1 MHKNM
6 QQYAKSQANTV

>member
-1 MHKNM
+1 M